1 MGTLKDLYKRMGQFS
16 LEAESSDIA
25 NQRSPILADL
35 VRNQLYKGRSATGE
49 YLSPRYSED
58 SYFKSQAQMQA
69 YRAWKQM
76 ITPDPDR
83 PADVPNLFI
92 VGYYHEGLTA
102 KASKNGIEY
111 KNSAGNAAEIEAK
124 YGGARKLYGLTP
136 QSQIDIQ
143 AKIKGSLVNRMH
155 LKLFA

>member
-1 MGTLKDLYKRMGQFS
+1 MGTLKDLDRRMKQFS
-16 LEAESSDIA
+16 LEAECADIA

-35 VRNQLYKGRSATGE
+35 VRNQLYKGRAVTGE
-49 YLSPRYSED
+49 YLRPFYSED
-58 SYFKSQAQMQA
+58 GWFKSMVQMQA

-83 PADVPNLFI
+83 PADVPNLYI
-92 VGYYHEGLTA
+92 VGYYHEGITA
-102 KASKNGIEY
+102 RASKSGIEY

-124 YGGARKLYGLTP
+124 YGGAKKLYGLTP
-136 QSQIDIQ
+136 QSQVDIQ
-143 AKIKGSLVNRMH
+143 GKIKPALVNRMH